1 MSLSRRR
8 VLKLATGATALFPF
22 GKTASALDYPTR
34 PVQLVVGYPAGGA
47 PDIISRL
54 MGEWLSKRLGQQFII
69 DNRPGAGSNIA
80 VESVAKA
87 RPDGYTLFMA
97 VSTNAVNATLYAH
110 LSFNFIKDFAPVAG
124 IGGTPFVLVVTP
136 SFPPKTLP
144 EFIAYA
150 KTNAARINMASQ
162 GVGTTPEICGELL
175 RMMSGAGF
183 IHVPYRGDL
192 MPDLLAGRVQFY
204 FSPMAQALQYVRD
217 GRLRALGVT
226 TATRSNLL
234 PDVPAIGEFVPG
246 YEAVGWYGICAP
258 AGTPTE
264 IIDKLNK
271 EVVAGVAD
279 AKLQAHLL
287 ALGVQP
293 KPRTPAE
300 FGKFIADETEK
311 WAKVIKFANIKA
323 E

>member
-1 MSLSRRR
+1 
-8 VLKLATGATALFPF
+8 
-22 GKTASALDYPTR
+22 
-34 PVQLVVGYPAGGA
+34 
-47 PDIISRL
+47 
-54 MGEWLSKRLGQQFII
+54 
-69 DNRPGAGSNIA
+69 
-80 VESVAKA
+80 
-87 RPDGYTLFMA
+87 
-97 VSTNAVNATLYAH
+97 
-110 LSFNFIKDFAPVAG
+110 
-124 IGGTPFVLVVTP
+124 
-136 SFPPKTLP
+136 
-144 EFIAYA
+144 
-150 KTNAARINMASQ
+150 
-162 GVGTTPEICGELL
+162 
-175 RMMSGAGF
+175 
-183 IHVPYRGDL
+183 
-192 MPDLLAGRVQFY
+192 
-204 FSPMAQALQYVRD
+204 MAQAIQYVRD

-271 EVVAGVAD
+271 EIVAGVAD

-287 ALGVQP
+287 ALGVRP